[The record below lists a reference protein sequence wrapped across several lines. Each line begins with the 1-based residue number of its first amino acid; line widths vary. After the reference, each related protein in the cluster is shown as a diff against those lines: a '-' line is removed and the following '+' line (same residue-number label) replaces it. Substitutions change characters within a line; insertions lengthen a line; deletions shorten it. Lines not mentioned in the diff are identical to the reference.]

1 MTIEDLVGSYSVQ
14 GSNQEA
20 SENIS
25 YHGIL
30 TLSLD
35 ENNRI
40 TTQWLIGDHEQNGT
54 GFFKYYILVINFNYQ
69 GEDFRLYKGVAVYRC
84 INENVLDGFWSE
96 KHGDPLYLGS
106 EYCVKINTSEFL
118 N

>member
-1 MTIEDLVGSYSVQ
+1 MTVEDLVGSYSVQ

-20 SENIS
+20 DEHIS

-35 ENNRI
+35 KNNRI
-40 TTQWLIGDHEQNGT
+40 IAQWLIGDHVQNGT
-54 GFFKYYILVINFNYQ
+54 GFYKDRILVINFNYE
-69 GEDFRLYKGVAVYRC
+69 GEDQQLYKGVAVYRC

-96 KHGDPLYLGS
+96 KHGDPRYLGS
-106 EYCVKINTSEFL
+106 EYCTRIQVSEFL

>member
-1 MTIEDLVGSYSVQ
+1 MTIEDLVGNYSVQ

-40 TTQWLIGDHEQNGT
+40 IAQWLIADHEQNGT
-54 GFFKYYILVINFNYQ
+54 GFFKNDILVINFNYQ
-69 GEDFRLYKGVAVYRC
+69 GEDSRLYKGVAVYRC

-96 KHGDPLYLGS
+96 KHGNPLYLGS
-106 EYCVKINTSEFL
+106 EYCVRINTSEFL

>member
-14 GSNQEA
+14 GNNQEA

-40 TTQWLIGDHEQNGT
+40 IAQWLIGDHEQNGT
-54 GFFKYYILVINFNYQ
+54 GFLKMIF
-69 GEDFRLYKGVAVYRC
+69 
-84 INENVLDGFWSE
+84 
-96 KHGDPLYLGS
+96 
-106 EYCVKINTSEFL
+106 
-118 N
+118 